1 MMEEDLEERLLG
13 VRGMSAMENDTGS
26 GRGLHRYDAE
36 QRNGDTNSVGNVPQL
51 RDLRKK
57 KPSNE
62 PSGRR
67 STSTSSGDESALS
80 PRRQP
85 EVAPEDIAAPN
96 PFDDVP
102 IEQVKPQSPA
112 PTPSTESRPTI
123 DEVDDEPIE
132 EKKQRLEAQRHDE
145 EALARVQQRMER
157 LWRLEDDNS
166 ALARRYARLEEANK
180 KTGAERDEWQRKHA
194 QQVEENEK
202 LAKTLKDREDKCALL
217 EREKQESE
225 KANQKLNKRL
235 DDERE
240 RYALLSSQFNELNAK
255 MVEIINNVTN
265 LKLDEIEQEKEAR
278 RQGVPLPKKKPPPP
292 APIAQSAAAYFG
304 FASPSKPATPTKPK
318 AALTP
323 SKPRE

>member
-157 LWRLEDDNS
+157 YIAPPNPILPNRNPHLLGRRLWRLEDDNS

-180 KTGAERDEWQRKHA
+180 KTGAVRPPQTS
-194 QQVEENEK
+194 
-202 LAKTLKDREDKCALL
+202 TLPVVALCC
-217 EREKQESE
+217 
-225 KANQKLNKRL
+225 
-235 DDERE
+235 
-240 RYALLSSQFNELNAK
+240 
-255 MVEIINNVTN
+255 
-265 LKLDEIEQEKEAR
+265 
-278 RQGVPLPKKKPPPP
+278 G
-292 APIAQSAAAYFG
+292 
-304 FASPSKPATPTKPK
+304 
-318 AALTP
+318 
-323 SKPRE
+323 